1 MTWIFRFHFV
11 FLVALAAS
19 VVFLAW
25 LARVHD
31 RD

>member
-11 FLVALAAS
+11 FLVALVAS